1 MNDIDLDDST
11 EPRRDLLPTYLSAVR
26 NDFTGQ
32 LTAMDRHDRAAQTKF
47 CAEIVA
53 CHKPANA
60 LETQVAWLIAI
71 DYWRLNR
78 TRSLEE
84 ALFILCHP
92 NPTGDFGDITVD
104 QQIVNGQ
111 THAFLTRQA
120 DFKFLSVYE
129 MRIQR
134 TLNRNKAEL
143 KQLQAERRQPR
154 PDHHPDEN
162 GFAFS
167 TPPTAPEP
175 PLTDAPAVEP
185 PKIRTATATTPQNGF
200 GFSTP
205 PTAPRNPAPTR
216 FRYRRHPR

>member
-1 MNDIDLDDST
+1 MNDIDIDLDDST

-60 LETQVAWLIAI
+60 LETQIAYLIAI

-175 PLTDAPAVEP
+175 AKV
-185 PKIRTATATTPQNGF
+185 RTAATTAQTNGF
-200 GFSTP
+200 GFSKAP
-205 PTAPRNPAPTR
+205 PPVTAAASKQEYPRPESMVQIKAPA
-216 FRYRRHPR
+216 